1 MAKASLSKSG
11 LPGEVAVALRQL
23 GEHLRTARIR
33 RHESQAH
40 FAKRLLI
47 ATSTVRRMEGGD
59 PGIGIATWATALW
72 ALGMLPQFRRLAH
85 PDDDTLGKA
94 LEIRRL
100 PKSVRISKVG
110 AQDEF

>member
-11 LPGEVAVALRQL
+11 IPGEVAAAVRQL

-40 FAKRLLI
+40 FARRLLI
-47 ATSTVRRMEGGD
+47 ATSTLQRMEAGD
-59 PGIGIATWATALW
+59 PGISIASWATALW
-72 ALGMLPQFRRLAH
+72 ALEMLPQFRRLAH

-100 PKSVRISKVG
+100 PKSVRMAKGG